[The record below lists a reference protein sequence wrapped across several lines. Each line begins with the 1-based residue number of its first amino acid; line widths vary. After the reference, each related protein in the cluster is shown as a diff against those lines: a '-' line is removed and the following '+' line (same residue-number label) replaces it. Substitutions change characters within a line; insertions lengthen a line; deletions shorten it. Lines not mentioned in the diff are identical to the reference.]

1 MIVNMLL
8 LVFFSVLLSLWKV
21 TSVRDEN
28 ISCREWAEID
38 KECSKNP
45 RFMWGSCQPSCLQ
58 VAQDEHEE
66 CKQWADQGEC
76 SNNANYVAIHCP
88 VACEYAVAWNTWLR
102 VQLNIDQMH
111 IGGVGDF
118 VESCHVPM
126 DILGAAELLRM
137 RLHHFV
143 IEANPFTIGI
153 TSDGP
158 GGEFNG
164 LVGLSEGILYMLRM
178 YIKVISRMMM
188 QSTTSIPEAD
198 NRAQVKRL
206 MDDTHNRLNEV
217 IHVMTPPI
225 VWQKDLLMIMVPR
238 WLNMMQDLSR
248 RVSLYMPYGAYDLG
262 RDSSQQSRSECLVI
276 SDYDDF
282 SLLVP
287 ADIKSA
293 PNMAVKHMKYQR
305 TKGFGKKFTTLT
317 LSNGNEMPVMGLGTW
332 MLNGDECVHMVME
345 AFRLGY
351 RHIDG
356 AEAYGNDREI
366 GVAIQH
372 AIADGIVDRKDIF
385 IANKISNEANAGYE
399 NTKQLILTQL
409 KIMGLKYFDLY
420 MIHSPM
426 QDYHLMEDTWKAMQ
440 ELYQQ
445 GIVKAIGLSN
455 FGSNDLRRV
464 LSFPSLVIKPMVIQN
479 KLDIYHVGK
488 QIDVDGDGIISLM
501 KEHDIRMVAY
511 SSLSSFPFSLQPH
524 EDPIIRHIA
533 NTKHNSDDDQGNDH
547 KEAIV
552 VLRWILQQG
561 IAVIPRTAKLDKLAS
576 NMQAVS
582 PWCALGEEE
591 MKIIT
596 SISHLTGSPI
606 SVPVVY

>member
-1 MIVNMLL
+1 
-8 LVFFSVLLSLWKV
+8 
-21 TSVRDEN
+21 
-28 ISCREWAEID
+28 
-38 KECSKNP
+38 
-45 RFMWGSCQPSCLQ
+45 
-58 VAQDEHEE
+58 
-66 CKQWADQGEC
+66 
-76 SNNANYVAIHCP
+76 
-88 VACEYAVAWNTWLR
+88 
-102 VQLNIDQMH
+102 
-111 IGGVGDF
+111 
-118 VESCHVPM
+118 
-126 DILGAAELLRM
+126 
-137 RLHHFV
+137 
-143 IEANPFTIGI
+143 
-153 TSDGP
+153 
-158 GGEFNG
+158 
-164 LVGLSEGILYMLRM
+164 
-178 YIKVISRMMM
+178 M

-198 NRAQVKRL
+198 KSAQVKRL

-248 RVSLYMPYGAYDLG
+248 RVSLYMPYGAYDLS

-287 ADIKSA
+287 EDIKSA
-293 PNMAVKHMKYQR
+293 PNMAVKHMKYQQ

-440 ELYQQ
+440 ELCQQ

-501 KEHDIRMVAY
+501 KEHDIRMVGY
-511 SSLSSFPFSLQPH
+511 SYTHVYIYIYIYICIHIHALTYMLIYVHVRSHIALFHPFHFPYNRMKIQSLDTLPIPNTTARMIKGM
-524 EDPIIRHIA
+524 IIRRPLWYCDGSY
-533 NTKHNSDDDQGNDH
+533 NR
-547 KEAIV
+547 E
-552 VLRWILQQG
+552 LQ
-561 IAVIPRTAKLDKLAS
+561 
-576 NMQAVS
+576 
-582 PWCALGEEE
+582 
-591 MKIIT
+591 
-596 SISHLTGSPI
+596 
-606 SVPVVY
+606 